1 MLSEKNKNLFSR
13 NLDFLQFCF
22 LLAIYVLTN
31 EKVHIF
37 TTIVNKA
44 TSNIKS
50 FTNPYWVYNRNTKCN
65 LLQNKTDNE
74 RMVISL

>member
-44 TSNIKS
+44 ASNIKS
-50 FTNPYWVYNRNTKCN
+50 FTNSY
-65 LLQNKTDNE
+65 
-74 RMVISL
+74 